1 MIKEIACEITRE
13 IKGSLQNLDEV
24 SLENL
29 FSELHGANRIFFQ
42 STGRSKLALM
52 YFAMRMMHIGYRV
65 HLVGDYTCPAIHPGD
80 VLFILC
86 ADGNTSVSLEMA
98 KKCKQIGGIRIVL
111 VTAAAESAIGELAD
125 LTIFLPCPA
134 KNVQS
139 ERKTI
144 QPYNSLF
151 EQTFLFAID
160 AGMICYFN
168 ERLGRPL
175 DGDIPLHANLE

>member
-13 IKGSLQNLDEV
+13 IKGSLQNLDEA

-42 STGRSKLALM
+42 STGRAKLALM

-80 VLFILC
+80 ALFILC

-134 KNVQS
+134 KNVQ
-139 ERKTI
+139 TI